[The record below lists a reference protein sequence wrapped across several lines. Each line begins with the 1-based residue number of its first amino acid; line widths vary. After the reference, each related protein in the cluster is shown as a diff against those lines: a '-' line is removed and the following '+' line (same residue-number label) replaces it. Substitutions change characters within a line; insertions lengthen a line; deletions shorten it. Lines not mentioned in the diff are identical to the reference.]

1 VSLDLSPDPQR
12 VMAALISV
20 RPDDSVQATLEAEAR
35 TRGIDLTTF
44 LRQLATEAARE
55 LPRNAIQAQSA
66 AVARHIA
73 ENPGA
78 QDFADFWGTPR
89 AACL

>member
-1 VSLDLSPDPQR
+1 
-12 VMAALISV
+12 MAALISV
-20 RPDDSVQATLEAEAR
+20 RPDDSVQATLEAKAR
-35 TRGIDLTTF
+35 TRGIDLATF

-66 AVARHIA
+66 AVACHIA

-78 QDFADFWGTPR
+78 QDFSDFWGTPR